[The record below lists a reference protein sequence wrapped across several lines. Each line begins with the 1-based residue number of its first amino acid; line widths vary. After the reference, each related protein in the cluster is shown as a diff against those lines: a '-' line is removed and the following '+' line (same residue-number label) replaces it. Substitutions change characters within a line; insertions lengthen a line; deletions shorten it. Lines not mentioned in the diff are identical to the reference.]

1 MLTLL
6 SGLILKYQAYETF
19 KLEYDGQPVYGR
31 EEQMLDGILF
41 GMTIIVMVSMF
52 ITFML
57 VLKEL
62 PALRCLKVC
71 VDSTAEGISSKCRKK
86 VSGKYSASKSVSPE
100 DDEVVVVTAELA
112 YVEGEGTPAVV
123 EEGPPAV
130 VEEAEMEKEKV
141 SEKEGNE

>member
-71 VDSTAEGISSKCRKK
+71 VDSTAEG
-86 VSGKYSASKSVSPE
+86 YSTLLQMPE
-100 DDEVVVVTAELA
+100 K
-112 YVEGEGTPAVV
+112 GFR
-123 EEGPPAV
+123 
-130 VEEAEMEKEKV
+130 
-141 SEKEGNE
+141 